1 MTEFD
6 AFEVRFAAAV
16 RDYAGRVS
24 SDLDPAE
31 LVHRIATAE
40 PRRRGLAATLR
51 WRGLAIPRLVWLL
64 ILLAVLL
71 AAVVGGMLIAGSQPV
86 RQLPAVLPRVGPVF
100 ACPAL
105 TDPDTPGPANQAR
118 PPDGGPMAFDRAA
131 GKIVMLASLEA
142 LAVESR
148 AETWTFDVCANTW
161 TLMRAGAVPDPGL
174 ALVYDPGVDL
184 IISVDYPEDPVAS
197 PPHAW
202 TYSLADN
209 TWARKGPAPAHVVRL
224 WYDVA
229 SAGVAAWAA
238 HAGDDPGTIW
248 AYDVAADTWAVVGAL
263 EVLGGFGWN
272 TPGND
277 LLAYDANLDRVVAT
291 VTGGERTR
299 LFDMHT
305 GSVVDVDA
313 VTPWAGACGWFVQMY
328 CYDGVA
334 GAAIAYDDHAQRTAV
349 LIGGNVFAYDAA
361 ADRWDTLY
369 GPGIVDASGPEA
381 SANAAASALA
391 RESWSMVSD
400 PVNGRLVVLGG
411 TGGAVLAFDATTR
424 EWTVLLEPQPASS
437 TR

>member
-1 MTEFD
+1 
-6 AFEVRFAAAV
+6 
-16 RDYAGRVS
+16 
-24 SDLDPAE
+24 
-31 LVHRIATAE
+31 
-40 PRRRGLAATLR
+40 
-51 WRGLAIPRLVWLL
+51 
-64 ILLAVLL
+64 
-71 AAVVGGMLIAGSQPV
+71 
-86 RQLPAVLPRVGPVF
+86 
-100 ACPAL
+100 
-105 TDPDTPGPANQAR
+105 
-118 PPDGGPMAFDRAA
+118 
-131 GKIVMLASLEA
+131 
-142 LAVESR
+142 
-148 AETWTFDVCANTW
+148 
-161 TLMRAGAVPDPGL
+161 MRAGAVPDPGL

-209 TWARKGPAPAHVVRL
+209 TWTRKGPAPAHVVRL

-229 SAGVAAWAA
+229 SARVAAWAA
-238 HAGDDPGTIW
+238 HADDDPGTIW
-248 AYDVAADTWAVVGAL
+248 AYDVAADKWTVVGAL

-291 VTGGERTR
+291 VTDGERTR

-313 VTPWAGACGWFVQMY
+313 VAPWAGACVWFVQMY

-349 LIGGNVFAYDAA
+349 LIGGNMFAFDAS

-369 GPGIVDASGPEA
+369 GPGAPDSSDAVA

-391 RESWSMVSD
+391 RESWSLVSD
-400 PVNGRLVVLGG
+400 PVNGRLIVLGG
-411 TGGAVLAFDATTR
+411 TGGAALAFDATTR
-424 EWTVLLEPQPASS
+424 EWAVLLEPSKVQP
-437 TR
+437 TPTP

>member
-1 MTEFD
+1 MAERD
-6 AFEVRFAAAV
+6 RFEVDLAAALLVYLEGAPTQVRPLELARHFAAAHPH
-16 RDYAGRVS
+16 RRAGIGHWG
-24 SDLDPAE
+24 
-31 LVHRIATAE
+31 LVAV
-40 PRRRGLAATLR
+40 
-51 WRGLAIPRLVWLL
+51 PRLAW
-64 ILLAVLL
+64 ILLL
-71 AAVVGGMLIAGSQPV
+71 AALLTALLAGALSVGSQLQRRV
-86 RQLPAVLPRVGPVF
+86 PAIVPPVF
-100 ACPAL
+100 PAFVCPPGS
-105 TDPDTPGPANQAR
+105 TPDAPGPANQAR
-118 PPDGGPMAFDRAA
+118 PPDEGPMAFDRAA

-209 TWARKGPAPAHVVRL
+209 TWTRKGPAPAHVVRL

-229 SAGVAAWAA
+229 SARVAAWAA
-238 HAGDDPGTIW
+238 HADDDPGTIW

-291 VTGGERTR
+291 VTDGERTR

-313 VTPWAGACGWFVQMY
+313 VAPWAGACGWFVQMY

-349 LIGGNVFAYDAA
+349 LIGGNMFAFDAS

-369 GPGIVDASGPEA
+369 GPGAPDSSDAVA

-400 PVNGRLVVLGG
+400 PVNGRLIVLGG

-424 EWTVLLEPQPASS
+424 EWAVLLEPSKVQP
-437 TR
+437 TPTP